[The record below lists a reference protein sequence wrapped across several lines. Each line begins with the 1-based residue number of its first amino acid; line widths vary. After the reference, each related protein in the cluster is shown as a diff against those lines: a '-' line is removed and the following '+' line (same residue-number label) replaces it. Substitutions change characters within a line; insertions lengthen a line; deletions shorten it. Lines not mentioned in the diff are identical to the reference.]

1 MGMAASQARF
11 LQLTARKNNDEYMG
25 QQINQARTA
34 LANKSAGL
42 FEKMLGLQPPTP
54 PSSMDDKYYTQ
65 AYGFTDPR
73 DEVRKKIVWTNPNAM
88 EPEEEVASI
97 IQPTYYNAL
106 GNSITA
112 TNITFPTGYDTDVVA
127 LDLAELETSSIIGA
141 LNPAPE
147 GTVSTIIEYAD
158 ISHTSYDP
166 DGNYQTYTD
175 QAPIIAYFDNEQR
188 LLNFQELSITPA
200 YNLYS
205 SYNASSPPTT
215 DTYYYDPGNATQPAR
230 NYFFDASAGT
240 ITATGVAGDAPESD
254 AVDWDNVSVYAAES
268 PITLAYERAEGG
280 TGYSN
285 KDLSYNGN
293 FNDVLFQQDMDKY
306 EFEKNAYDYQ
316 IERINLETKQ
326 IQQQDKSM
334 ELKLKQIDT
343 DHQAIQTEMEA
354 VSKVIQKNIE
364 STFKTFA

>member
-73 DEVRKKIVWTNPNAM
+73 DGVRKKVLWSTMAEAPATATA
-88 EPEEEVASI
+88 PVTVPA
-97 IQPTYYNAL
+97 YYNAANVRVTGL
-106 GNSITA
+106 SLSA
-112 TNITFPTGYDTDVVA
+112 NIA
-127 LDLAELETSSIIGA
+127 ADLADLPVSAISGL
-141 LNPAPE
+141 LNPRPD
-147 GTVSTIIEYAD
+147 GTASTVIRYATFE
-158 ISHTSYDP
+158 HTAYDP
-166 DGNYQTYTD
+166 DGNYHVYKEQR
-175 QAPIIAYFDNEQR
+175 PIVGYFDSEER
-188 LLNFQELSITPA
+188 LLNFQELAITSSGYVSDPTSPDYYNPGDATTPA
-200 YNLYS
+200 SHGNP
-205 SYNASSPPTT
+205 AVVDGAPPTL
-215 DTYYYDPGNATQPAR
+215 DNLVFSATAQ
-230 NYFFDASAGT
+230 
-240 ITATGVAGDAPESD
+240 V
-254 AVDWDNVSVYAAES
+254 S
-268 PITLAYERAEGG
+268 PIDMAYENLQDG

-285 KDLSYNGN
+285 RDLTYNGN
-293 FNDVLFQQDMDKY
+293 FDDVTFQQDMDRY

-354 VSKVIQKNIE
+354 VSKVITKNIE

>member
-25 QQINQARTA
+25 QQINQSRTA

-42 FEKMLGLQPPTP
+42 FEKMLALQPPTP

-65 AYGFTDPR
+65 GYGFTDPR
-73 DEVRKKIVWTNPNAM
+73 DGIRKKIVWSEMSAAPSTAQTSVTVPAYYSNATGTR
-88 EPEEEVASI
+88 V
-97 IQPTYYNAL
+97 TGLTLNA
-106 GNSITA
+106 GFA
-112 TNITFPTGYDTDVVA
+112 T
-127 LDLAELETSSIIGA
+127 DLANLPTSAISGL
-141 LNPAPE
+141 LNPVPE
-147 GTVSTIIEYAD
+147 GTASTIVRYATFE
-158 ISHTSYDP
+158 HTAYDP
-166 DGNYQTYTD
+166 EGNYHVYKEQK
-175 QAPIIAYFDNEQR
+175 PIVAYFDSEER
-188 LLNFQELSITPA
+188 LLNFQDLTINVSGYVSDP
-200 YNLYS
+200 
-205 SYNASSPPTT
+205 SSPDYYNPGDATHAASHGNPAVADGSAPTL
-215 DTYYYDPGNATQPAR
+215 DNLVFSAA
-230 NYFFDASAGT
+230 ASA
-240 ITATGVAGDAPESD
+240 
-254 AVDWDNVSVYAAES
+254 S
-268 PITLAYERAEGG
+268 PIDMAYQNLQDG

-285 KDLSYNGN
+285 KDLTYNGN
-293 FNDVLFQQDMDKY
+293 FDEVQFQQDMDRY

-354 VSKVIQKNIE
+354 VSKVITKNIE